1 MQQTT
6 SLAVAPLRR
15 QVAASSRGVKSRLY
29 VALTLVWKF
38 LWCNGSVP
46 LPLVNAR

>member
-15 QVAASSRGVKSRLY
+15 QVAASSRGVKSRHY
-29 VALTLVWKF
+29 VALALVWKF
-38 LWCNGSVP
+38 L
-46 LPLVNAR
+46 